1 LVLARGPLRRVLAAL
16 AGRFVAA
23 RGWERLGFARSGD
36 WARERLGL
44 SARSLQDLARVD
56 AQLARLPAVEAALVA
71 GALSWTKVR
80 LVARVATPEDEARW
94 LALARRVASERLAR
108 AVRAVDVGA
117 LEAGVAGPAGALGAG
132 AAALAPARDETDED
146 GAPEAERACLEI
158 RCDPAVR
165 ARWWTAR
172 QLARRQAGEPLPP
185 WAAMEWVAAEV
196 LSAFPL
202 EVEPGPA
209 CAAEERDPAACRSAP
224 AAAVSPAPC
233 PEPVGAPADRCGETT
248 EHTAASAAEAAPS
261 ARTSP
266 RSPHGAADPC
276 AGQRPVDEHPFAPRT
291 SAAPGAAPI
300 ELPPALRALVEG
312 LAEADAFE
320 LEARLRRAVAQEQRL
335 EAELGEH
342 LLRVAE
348 GRLHFAAGLRS
359 LEHYARERLG
369 ISPRRARAILRLA
382 RTQRRWPALH
392 AAWASG
398 RLSAAKARALIP
410 LLAGAEPAEV
420 LRWIEHAERATLR
433 RLEDDL
439 ERREIG
445 AHAAAAPTTD
455 AVAAAPAGRHGRA
468 QPSDSGAKEGLRDP
482 RGESGAGEE
491 VAVAAE
497 PEPCRVLW
505 WGPADAIALF
515 RATLAT
521 VRRRIERAAG
531 HLPSEGEALGAML
544 EHAIRAW
551 GGDVERLERRWR
563 IFARD
568 GWRCAVPGC
577 SSHRNLHAHHLEFRA
592 AGGSDAVANLVTLCA
607 WHHLRGVHAGR
618 LRIRGRAPRRLRFE
632 LGLRPG
638 RPPLLAYGS
647 GDALGA
653 GAPESRP

>member
-1 LVLARGPLRRVLAAL
+1 LRRVLAAL
-16 AGRFVAA
+16 ASRFVAE

-56 AQLARLPAVEAALVA
+56 AHLARLPAVEAALVA
-71 GALSWTKVR
+71 GALSWTKLR
-80 LVARVATPEDEARW
+80 LVARVAAPEDEARW
-94 LALARRVASERLAR
+94 LALARRVASDRLAH
-108 AVRAVDVGA
+108 AVRAVDVGS
-117 LEAGVAGPAGALGAG
+117 LEGGLAGPGGG
-132 AAALAPARDETDED
+132 ALAPAADGTDED
-146 GAPEAERACLEI
+146 GAPEEERACLEI
-158 RCDPAVR
+158 RCDPVVR
-165 ARWWTAR
+165 ARFRTAR
-172 QLARRQAGEPLPP
+172 QLARRAAGEPLPP
-185 WAAMEWVAAEV
+185 WQAMEAVAAEV

-202 EVEPGPA
+202 EVEPVPA
-209 CAAEERDPAACRSAP
+209 CELPAACRRPPATESTAP
-224 AAAVSPAPC
+224 PASEDRRVVEDAATTPAP
-233 PEPVGAPADRCGETT
+233 
-248 EHTAASAAEAAPS
+248 
-261 ARTSP
+261 
-266 RSPHGAADPC
+266 
-276 AGQRPVDEHPFAPRT
+276 
-291 SAAPGAAPI
+291 
-300 ELPPALRALVEG
+300 PPAPLELAPELRALTAG

-320 LEARLRRAVAQEQRL
+320 LDARLRRAVAQEQRL